1 MKRGFPILA
10 LLLGA
15 CAAGPQQRSSGSVE
29 VPVSQQAAVGEART
43 RASAHTELGTL
54 YLQNSQF
61 NVALD
66 EANMAIEADP
76 GYALGYK
83 LRAMVLMFLRDD
95 AGAQT
100 NFEKASSLARED
112 PEINNDYGWFLC
124 RTGHER
130 EGLDRL
136 RRAALHPL
144 YRTPTRAWFNAG
156 LCAMRLKDAAGAEE
170 FFRNAVAADGTNA
183 AALYQYAD
191 ALYRRAAYLDARR
204 LVSELHRVR
213 EPDAES
219 LWLAL
224 RIERKLGDAMGEAA
238 VLSQMRRK
246 YPDSP
251 QYRDALQGKFD

>member
-1 MKRGFPILA
+1 MKRAFPVLA
-10 LLLGA
+10 LLLAA
-15 CAAGPQQRSSGSVE
+15 CAGGPQQRPAGSVE

-43 RASAHTELGTL
+43 RAAAHTDLGTL

-66 EANMAIEADP
+66 EANMAIAADP

-95 AGAQT
+95 AGART

-124 RTGHER
+124 RTGAEQ
-130 EGLDRL
+130 EGFDRL
-136 RRAALHPL
+136 KRAAQHPL
-144 YRTPTRAWFNAG
+144 YPTPTRAWFNAG
-156 LCAMRLKDAAGAEE
+156 LCALRLKDAAGAEDA
-170 FFRNAVAADGTNA
+170 FRRAVAADGTNA

-191 ALYRRAAYLDARR
+191 ALYRRAAYLDARTV
-204 LVSELHRVR
+204 VSELRRVR

-224 RIERKLGDAMGEAA
+224 RIERKLGDATGEAA
-238 VLSQMRRK
+238 VLSHLRRK
-246 YPDSP
+246 FPDSP
-251 QYRDALQGKFD
+251 QYRDAVQGKFD